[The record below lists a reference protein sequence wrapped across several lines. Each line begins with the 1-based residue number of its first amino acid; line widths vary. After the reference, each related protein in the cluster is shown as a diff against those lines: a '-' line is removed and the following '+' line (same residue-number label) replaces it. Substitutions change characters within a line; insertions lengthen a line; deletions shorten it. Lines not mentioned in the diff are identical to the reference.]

1 MTQTSDALLSDEP
14 MTQTLPARQWVMVRA
29 ATDGTQSYIVWKG
42 AIYSWVPGEK
52 RQHLFNMLGMSVARC
67 IPNGESAWDFTS
79 RELTFYLDPKTNALL
94 HQWVNPWTQETHTV
108 MHVANSPVQGHFKGE
123 FPAQVSRE
131 TTTYVFDLFP
141 FYPNPLA
148 DDPTFADYSP
158 QPIYQSAEFFKMVVP
173 TADLMDDSRTTVTDM
188 ILSWQ
193 RIGPWLPWMKMGS
206 RSGEL
211 IYSASGRKFSQFEQL
226 PGLLQEQIQTRV
238 PLYRNAPEDSQEVE
252 DMTSWLNFQKHFQA
266 YLAGDRFPLPELDL

>member
-1 MTQTSDALLSDEP
+1 MTESPTQLSFSDEP
-14 MTQTLPARQWVMVRA
+14 ITQNLPAREWVKVRA

-67 IPNGESAWDFTS
+67 IPNEEEGWDFTS
-79 RELTFYLDPKTNALL
+79 RELTFYLDPKTSELL
-94 HQWVNPWTQETHTV
+94 HQWVNPWTQATHSV
-108 MHVANSPVQGHFKGE
+108 MHVANSPVQGVFKGE
-123 FPAQVSRE
+123 LPAQVARE

-148 DDPTFADYSP
+148 ADPTFSDYSP

-173 TADLMDDSRTTVTDM
+173 TADLLNPATTTVTDM

-193 RIGPWLPWMKMGS
+193 RIGPWLPWMKMGD
-206 RSGEL
+206 RPGEL
-211 IYSASGRKFSQFEQL
+211 IYSASGRKFLNFTDL
-226 PGLLQEQIQTRV
+226 PALLQNQIQTRV
-238 PLYRNAPEDSQEVE
+238 PLYRDAPETQLDQE
-252 DMTSWLNFQKHFQA
+252 DMTSWLNFQQHFQA
-266 YLAGDRFPLPELDL
+266 YLAGEQFPIPQ